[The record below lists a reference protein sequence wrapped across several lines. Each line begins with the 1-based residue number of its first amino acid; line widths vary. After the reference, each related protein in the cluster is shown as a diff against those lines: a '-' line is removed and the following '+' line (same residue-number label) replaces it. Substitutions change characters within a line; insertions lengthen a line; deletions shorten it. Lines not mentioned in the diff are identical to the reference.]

1 MYTFIT
7 THIKKGFLWK
17 RDESYIIPRDIYHF
31 QVPGI
36 IFERQQEIKTIR
48 ATYITTS

>member
-1 MYTFIT
+1 MNS
-7 THIKKGFLWK
+7 KEEK
-17 RDESYIIPRDIYHF
+17 DESYIIHRDIYHS
-31 QVPGI
+31 QVSAI